1 MRSQGPSSVAPERA
15 APNGVGGALR
25 RPERTQPRVDRT
37 VPLLRPNGQKLRNT
51 ASGAGKFRYV
61 DIFAGIGGMS
71 MPFRRRGGRCVLA
84 CERDAKAM
92 QTYWANHPLQCE
104 VVDDA
109 NALNGQ
115 VPDHDLLLAGFPCQ
129 PFSIAGVSKRNALG
143 RPNGFECKDQG
154 NLFFRVAE
162 VLAAHRP
169 RAFLLENVKNLVRHR
184 QGETFNLILDTLGQL
199 GYDVQHR
206 VISSQAFVPQKRER
220 VFIVGLRGPHSF
232 RFDAVRL
239 PSQAKWPVLGDI
251 LEDEVDDKYTLTDH
265 LWSYL
270 QAYKRK
276 HAAKGNG
283 FGYKLFG
290 PDDVAGTMSA
300 RYYKDGAEILV
311 RQEGA
316 NPRRLTPRE
325 CSRLMGFDGLSSS
338 RFRIPVSDVQAY
350 KQFGNAVVVPVV
362 SAIASKLVPEL

>member
-1 MRSQGPSSVAPERA
+1 MRSRAPSSVALTSTVSRKA
-15 APNGVGGALR
+15 TSTQRSVAGGA
-25 RPERTQPRVDRT
+25 
-37 VPLLRPNGQKLRNT
+37 PLLQPNANKSPRTRALSMAR
-51 ASGAGKFRYV
+51 FRYV

-71 MPFRRRGGRCVLA
+71 MPFRRRGGQCVLA

-92 QTYWANHPLQCE
+92 QTYCANHPLQCE

-184 QGETFNLILDTLGQL
+184 KGETFNVILDVLGQL

-239 PSQAKWPVLGDI
+239 PPPVKWPSLGDI
-251 LEDEVDDKYTLTDH
+251 LEEEVDEKYTLTDH
-265 LWSYL
+265 LWNYL
-270 QAYKRK
+270 QAYRRK

-290 PDDVAGTMSA
+290 PEDVAGTMSA

-311 RQEGA
+311 RQKGA

-338 RFRIPVSDVQAY
+338 RFKIPVSDVQAY

-362 SAIASKLVPEL
+362 SAIASKLVREL

>member
-1 MRSQGPSSVAPERA
+1 MRSKGPSSVAPERA
-15 APNGVGGALR
+15 VPNSVGGAPR
-25 RPERTQPRVDRT
+25 RTERTQPRADRT
-37 VPLLRPNGQKLRNT
+37 VPLLRNGQKLRNT

-71 MPFRRRGGRCVLA
+71 LPFRRRGGRCVLA

-143 RPNGFECKDQG
+143 RPNGFECEDQG

-184 QGETFNLILDTLGQL
+184 KGETFNVILDVLGQL

-206 VISSQAFVPQKRER
+206 IISSQAFVPQKRER
-220 VFIVGLRGPHSF
+220 VFIVGLRGSHSF

-239 PSQAKWPVLGDI
+239 PPPTKWPVLGDI

-270 QAYKRK
+270 QAYRRK

-290 PDDVAGTMSA
+290 PNDVAGTMSA

-311 RQEGA
+311 RQEGK

-338 RFRIPVSDVQAY
+338 RFKIPVSDVQAY